1 MCAAILAMG
10 EFASLTTF
18 CKTFRYVIAEILQ
31 HYYPKDIE
39 LPEYRNGDSLPT
51 KVANWHQLELFFKKK
66 TKVVTVVVG

>member
-1 MCAAILAMG
+1 MG
-10 EFASLTTF
+10 KAFFSQTF
-18 CKTFRYVIAEILQ
+18 INLFRYVIAEILQ

-66 TKVVTVVVG
+66 TKVSFFYPAEVCK

>member
-1 MCAAILAMG
+1 MCVAILAMG
-10 EFASLTTF
+10 ELIFRPQTLNL
-18 CKTFRYVIAEILQ
+18 FRYVIAEILQ

-66 TKVVTVVVG
+66 TKVS

>member
-1 MCAAILAMG
+1 MCVAILAMG
-10 EFASLTTF
+10 EKFFRPQTLNF
-18 CKTFRYVIAEILQ
+18 FRYVIAEILQ

-66 TKVVTVVVG
+66 TKVSWS